1 MAKATGMGTGK
12 GKGDSSD
19 PQADNAVS
27 DASLS
32 KGHATPTRKEREAS
46 NLRPLV
52 SNDRKAGNRESRLRV
67 AESRERARIGMA
79 NGEEKYL
86 LVKDRGVQRRYVRDY
101 VDARFSIGELMIP
114 VLVFFIVLTAV
125 NSKLFSVIGTI
136 IMWAFLIVVVLDC
149 VYAGFM
155 LKRRLSE
162 KFGPANVQ
170 RGFRWYLATRAIQFR
185 KLRLPKPQVK
195 RGAWPV

>member
-1 MAKATGMGTGK
+1 MGMDKDDSTNPKAGNPN
-12 GKGDSSD
+12 S
-19 PQADNAVS
+19 A
-27 DASLS
+27 LS
-32 KGHATPTRKEREAS
+32 KGRATPTRKEREAS

-114 VLVFFIVLTAV
+114 VLVFFILLTAV
-125 NSKLFSVIGTI
+125 NKELFSVIGTI

-149 VYAGFM
+149 VYAGIM
-155 LKRRLSE
+155 LKRRLVA
-162 KFGPANVQ
+162 KFGADNVQ
-170 RGFRWYLATRAIQFR
+170 GGFRWYLATRAIQFR